1 MEARCGHQSD
11 EAAEERERVE
21 VNRDGAVAEWLLQRD
36 AHEPVVSG
44 ITSLKS
50 RSGAKVEV
58 EQSAKARAG
67 SDVAWRAIVVAH
79 NRARLDQPPREPMVV
94 TLRVAML
101 DVFAQEITKGPRAE
115 DHKVIEIF
123 CPDRSDK
130 PFGGGLRLMLDT
142 QFVGPTYRF

>member
-1 MEARCGHQSD
+1 MSPGEQLS
-11 EAAEERERVE
+11 
-21 VNRDGAVAEWLLQRD
+21 LLTT
-36 AHEPVVSG
+36 AHVWINLP
-44 ITSLKS
+44 
-50 RSGAKVEV
+50 A
-58 EQSAKARAG
+58 
-67 SDVAWRAIVVAH
+67 
-79 NRARLDQPPREPMVV
+79 EPMVV